1 MDAALWVSKT
11 GLDAQQTRMNVISN
25 NLANV
30 NTTGFKR
37 DRPIFEDM
45 LYQNVLQPGGL
56 STVNTQL
63 PTGMMLGTGVKVVG
77 VEKLP
82 EQGNMINTNAPLDV
96 AIQGNGYFQ
105 ILQPDGT
112 IAYSRDGNFKLSSTG
127 QLVNAQGFVL
137 QPQITIPA
145 NASALT
151 IGRDGTVTI
160 ELVAGGGQQQ
170 LGQIQIASFIN
181 PAGLKPLGNNLMAA
195 TAASGAPV
203 LQQPGVAGAG
213 VLAQGSLEASNVNV
227 VTEMVNMIETQRAYE
242 INSKSIETVD
252 GMLKYLNQNL

>member
-1 MDAALWVSKT
+1 MLAAFVAALKPAEILALVSASFSLAAAAFFPAMVCGLASARVDRRAAVAGMLT
-11 GLDAQQTRMNVISN
+11 GL
-25 NLANV
+25 
-30 NTTGFKR
+30 
-37 DRPIFEDM
+37 
-45 LYQNVLQPGGL
+45 
-56 STVNTQL
+56 TVT
-63 PTGMMLGTGVKVVG
+63 LGYMV
-77 VEKLP
+77 
-82 EQGNMINTNAPLDV
+82 
-96 AIQGNGYFQ
+96 
-105 ILQPDGT
+105 
-112 IAYSRDGNFKLSSTG
+112 
-127 QLVNAQGFVL
+127 VNAQGFLL

-170 LGQIQIASFIN
+170 LGQIQIANFIN
-181 PAGLKPLGNNLMAA
+181 PAGLKPLGNNLMAT
-195 TAASGAPV
+195 TAASGPPV